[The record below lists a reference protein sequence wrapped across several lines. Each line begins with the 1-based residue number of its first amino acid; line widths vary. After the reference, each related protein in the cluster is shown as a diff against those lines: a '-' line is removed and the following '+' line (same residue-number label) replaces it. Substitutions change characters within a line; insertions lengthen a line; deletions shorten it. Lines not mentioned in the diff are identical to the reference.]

1 MTEITARNSVR
12 KWILWFAILI
22 AVTFAMFTIRERLD
36 KAHIALA
43 FLIVV
48 LGGSAADGRALGLS
62 LAGLAFLAFDV
73 LFLPPYNTLVV
84 ANPLDYLV
92 LLSFLITGV
101 VSAQLLER
109 QRRDAA
115 VAVRRAE
122 EIDRLAALGAE
133 TLNAPRAEQALD
145 AIALVICRAMQTD
158 SCEIYLRE
166 PSGALTLSTQAA
178 DAEVHAD
185 SGLLNF
191 TVEHSEA
198 AAERADGTLTLLGDV
213 LEARDEPASDRLNDL
228 RALGIPLSVRGRIVG
243 ALRLRAQKAFS
254 LSADQRRVL
263 GALSYYAALGAERV
277 RLANAED
284 EAESLRRADKLKD
297 ALLAAVSHDLRTPLT
312 AIKAIANEVWRG
324 GDSERAQ
331 VIELE
336 ADRLAALVEDLLQLS
351 QLNAGGVRL
360 RIEINAIDDLIG
372 AALQRVEAAHGT
384 GRIEARMDDGGD
396 MLVGRFDF
404 SHAMRALTNLL
415 ENAFKYSPDDATIT
429 LLARRTGE
437 FVEIEVGD
445 DGRGV
450 EPGDEQRIFEPF
462 YRGRGIP
469 DGVRG
474 TGLGL
479 SVARQLTEVQGG
491 TLTYAPKPRGGS
503 LFTITLPA
511 ADLPTA

>member
-1 MTEITARNSVR
+1 MTVPKAIRRWV
-12 KWILWFAILI
+12 LWFAILI
-22 AVTFAMFTIRERLD
+22 AVTLALFTIRERLD

-48 LGGSAADGRALGLS
+48 LGGSAAEGRALGLA
-62 LAGLAFLAFDV
+62 LASVAFLAFDI

-115 VAVRRAE
+115 IAVRRAE

-133 TLNAPRAEQALD
+133 TLNAPRAEQALE
-145 AIALVICRAMQTD
+145 AIANVICRAMDTD
-158 SCEIYLRE
+158 ACEIYLRE
-166 PSGALTLSTQAA
+166 PSGALRLSTPVVA
-178 DAEVHAD
+178 DPETNAG
-185 SGLLNF
+185 SGLLDF
-191 TVEHSEA
+191 TVENSEA
-198 AAERADGTLTLLGDV
+198 AAERADGTLTLLGNV
-213 LEARDEPASDRLNDL
+213 LELSGDDATSVRLKDL
-228 RALGIPLSVRGRIVG
+228 RALGIPLTVRGRIVG
-243 ALRLRAQKAFS
+243 ALRLRAQKPFS

-277 RLANAED
+277 RLATAED

-331 VIELE
+331 VIEIE
-336 ADRLAALVEDLLQLS
+336 ADRLGALVDDLLQLS
-351 QLNAGGVRL
+351 QLNAGGMRL
-360 RIEINAIDDLIG
+360 RIEINAVDDLVG
-372 AALQRVEAAHGT
+372 AALQSVEAAHGT
-384 GRIEARMDDGGD
+384 RRIEARIDSDGD
-396 MLVGRFDF
+396 ILAGRFDF

-415 ENAFKYSPDDATIT
+415 ENAIKYSPDHARIT
-429 LLARRTGE
+429 LRARRVGANIE
-437 FVEIEVGD
+437 LEVGD
-445 DGRGV
+445 EGV
-450 EPGDEQRIFEPF
+450 GVHPGDEDRIFEPF
-462 YRGRGIP
+462 YRGRAIP

-479 SVARQLTEVQGG
+479 SVARQLTEAQAG
-491 TLTYAPKPRGGS
+491 TLTYAPRPGGGS
-503 LFTITLPA
+503 LFTISLPA
-511 ADLPTA
+511 ADLPAD